1 MAQGGNNV
9 WNGRRSGR
17 VSTEIRRSGG
27 DRGTSPGSIRQNIKK
42 RRFSMKGSFFGRHG
56 IGMVVIGAFALS
68 ILMMPGLVQAKTVI
82 KLAHVCAE
90 KDIFHIQSVKF
101 KELVEKRTNG
111 EVEIKIFPNKQL
123 GGKESD
129 LINMV
134 QMGTIGLATITCGPI
149 TSFDPLFGIL
159 DMPFLF
165 TSKAQAY
172 KVLDGPIGQR
182 FLDSLSQVGIKG
194 LAFGERGLRNVS
206 NNVRP
211 ITKPS
216 DLEGIKIRVM
226 QSPVYIKLFKA
237 LGANPIPMGWG
248 EVYTALQQGTI
259 DAQEN
264 PPWVIW
270 AFKIYEVQKYY
281 SLTGHSYAGNV
292 IMMNK
297 KLFDGFSPE
306 IQKVLID
313 SAREAS
319 VYERKVNN
327 DGVSDILEKLK
338 AKGMKINDVDRRPFQ
353 KKCESVYEDAY
364 KKNPQWRKI
373 IAEIRAVR

>member
-1 MAQGGNNV
+1 M
-9 WNGRRSGR
+9 
-17 VSTEIRRSGG
+17 
-27 DRGTSPGSIRQNIKK
+27 SIKSCNRI
-42 RRFSMKGSFFGRHG
+42 GVG
-56 IGMVVIGAFALS
+56 ISLAMVLGVFIVLIAG
-68 ILMMPGLVQAKTVI
+68 PVQAKTTI
-82 KLAHVCAE
+82 KLAHVCTVE
-90 KDIFHIQSVKF
+90 DIFHIQSVKF
-101 KELVEKRTNG
+101 KELVEKKTNG
-111 EVEIKIFPNKQL
+111 EIEINLFPNKQL
-123 GGKESD
+123 GGKETD

-149 TSFDPLFGIL
+149 TTFDPLFGIL

-165 TSKAQAY
+165 ESKEQAY
-172 KVLDGPIGQR
+172 RVLDGPIGDK
-182 FLDSLSQVGIKG
+182 FLDSLAKVDIKG

-211 ITKPS
+211 ITKPE
-216 DLEGIKIRVM
+216 DLNGIKIRVM
-226 QSPVYIKLFKA
+226 ESPVYIELFKA

-248 EVYTALQQGTI
+248 EVYTALQQGSI

-270 AFKIYEVQKYY
+270 AFKIFEVQKYY

-297 KLFDGFSPE
+297 KLFNGFD
-306 IQKVLID
+306 QKTQKILID

-327 DGVSDILEKLK
+327 DGVAEILEKLRG
-338 AKGMKINDVDRRPFQ
+338 KGMKVNDVDLGPFQ
-353 KKCESVYEDAY
+353 KKSQSVYEDAY
-364 KKNPQWRKI
+364 KKNPEWRKI
-373 IAEIRAVR
+373 VSDIRAVK